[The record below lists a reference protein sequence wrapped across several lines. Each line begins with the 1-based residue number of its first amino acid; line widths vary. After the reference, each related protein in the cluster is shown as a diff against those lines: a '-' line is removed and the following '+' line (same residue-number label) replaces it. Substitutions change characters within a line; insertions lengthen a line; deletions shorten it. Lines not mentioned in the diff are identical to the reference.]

1 VTLIDKLEVTMADDK
16 SALGGRGTELFA
28 GIPVSN
34 FQTSLEWYER
44 LLGCPPLFFPND
56 VEAVWAI
63 AEHRW
68 IYIIVEPERAG
79 GSIQTIICTDLER
92 LIEEIAARGLNFS
105 KEETPAEGVRKVMYY
120 DPDGNEIG
128 FGRVPSEDTDA

>member
-1 VTLIDKLEVTMADDK
+1 MTTTPDDQFV
-16 SALGGRGTELFA
+16 LGGHGTELFV

-34 FQTSLEWYER
+34 FQMSLEWYQR
-44 LLGCPPLFFPND
+44 LFGCTPSFFPNE
-56 VEAVWAI
+56 VEAVWKV

-79 GSIQTIICTDLER
+79 GSIQTIICGDLDRVIEQIAER
-92 LIEEIAARGLNFS
+92 GIHFGR
-105 KEETPAEGVRKVMYY
+105 EETPAEGVRKVMYY

-128 FGRVPSEDTDA
+128 IGRVPSE

>member
-1 VTLIDKLEVTMADDK
+1 MPDDQF
-16 SALGGRGTELFA
+16 ALGGRGTELFA

-34 FQTSLEWYER
+34 FQKSLEWYQR
-44 LLGCPPLFFPND
+44 LFGGPPAFFPND

-68 IYIIVEPERAG
+68 IYIIVDRERAG
-79 GSIQTIICTDLER
+79 SAIQTIICDHLER
-92 LIEEIAARGLNFS
+92 IIEEISARGITFG
-105 KEETPAEGVRKVMYY
+105 KEEAPAEGVRKVMYY

-128 FGRVPSEDTDA
+128 LGRVPSE

>member
-1 VTLIDKLEVTMADDK
+1 MISVRTVEALVTNDRF
-16 SALGGRGTELFA
+16 ALGGRATELFA

-34 FQTSLEWYER
+34 LQTSVEWYQR
-44 LLGCPPLFFPND
+44 LFGCPPSFFPND
-56 VEAVWAI
+56 REAVWSI

-68 IYIIVEPERAG
+68 IYVIVEPERAG
-79 GSIQTIICTDLER
+79 GSIQTIICADLEP
-92 LIEEIAARGLNFS
+92 LIAQIAERGIDFS

-128 FGRVPSEDTDA
+128 LGRVPSE

>member
-1 VTLIDKLEVTMADDK
+1 MSDDQY
-16 SALGGRGTELFA
+16 ALGGRGTELFA
-28 GIPVSN
+28 GIAVSN
-34 FQTSLEWYER
+34 FQTSLEWYQR
-44 LLGCPPLFFPND
+44 LFGGPPLFFPND

-79 GSIQTIICTDLER
+79 GSIQTIICDDLEQI
-92 LIEEIAARGLNFS
+92 IEQISARGINFG
-105 KEETPAEGVRKVMYY
+105 KEESLSEGVRKVMYY

-128 FGRVPSEDTDA
+128 IGQVPSE